1 MYTSA
6 ADLHVCAELRT
17 RSGDLH
23 RHTPGTAA
31 YLGQAGVA
39 ACFPGI
45 LQWEQQHVVSSQS
58 TKYNARQL
66 QMK

>member
-1 MYTSA
+1 MSVLSSVHGVGTST
-6 ADLHVCAELRT
+6 D
-17 RSGDLH
+17 
-23 RHTPGTAA
+23 TPGTAA

-45 LQWEQQHVVSSQS
+45 LQWKQQHVVSSQS
-58 TKYNARQL
+58 TKYNARQF